1 MATPNTSLSA
11 EMEQEQRQRN
21 IDSILNKTF
30 LDISVFSAIGWT
42 LGVGAGIFFHKAA
55 PIRNL
60 LAGVGGSYGF
70 VNNRVNL
77 KQYA

>member
-1 MATPNTSLSA
+1 MASSNPGLSL
-11 EMEQEQRQRN
+11 EVEQEQRQRK
-21 IDSILNKTF
+21 IDNILNKTF

-60 LAGVGGSYGF
+60 FAGVGGSYGF